1 MIFSR
6 WSLTALTK
14 CEFNSNYVRTASKTF
29 KYSRKVLAEESLKYK
44 DIFICKVF
52 NKLKLSHCP
61 LSLYILKWMQKI
73 IQFFYIFTVNNAVMN
88 IILSCVFL
96 FICKIYLAYAWQGDK

>member
-1 MIFSR
+1 MIFIR

-14 CEFNSNYVRTASKTF
+14 CEFNSNYVLTASKTF
-29 KYSRKVLAEESLKYK
+29 KYSCKTLTEESLKYK
-44 DIFICKVF
+44 DIFICEVF
-52 NKLKLSHCP
+52 NKLKLSHFP

-73 IQFFYIFTVNNAVMN
+73 IQFFFIFTVNNDVLN

-96 FICKIYLAYAWQGDK
+96 FICKIYFHSKPSE